1 MTKYVYTFG
10 GKTAEG
16 KADMKNLLGGK
27 GANLAEMCLLGLPV
41 PAGLT
46 ITTECC
52 TAYYA
57 NGCQLPQGLMDEVW
71 KGVENIEKIMG
82 MKYDDAENP
91 LLVSCRS
98 GARSS
103 MPGMMD
109 TVLNIGLS
117 SKTIPGML
125 KKTNNPRF
133 VYDSYRRLIMM
144 YADVVMEKAE
154 GIEPADGKGI
164 RKQLDDMLDEYKAV
178 KGYKSDTELTAEDLM
193 KLADAFKV
201 RVKEVL
207 GTEFPDDAREQMVGG
222 IKAVFKSW
230 NGKKAVSYRKIEG
243 IPDDWGT
250 AVNVQAMV
258 FGNMG
263 DTSATGVAF
272 TRDPATGANQF
283 YGEWLVNAQGEDVVA
298 GIRTPSPLN
307 DETKNE
313 KNKDMKSM
321 QELMPETYKELCD
334 IRNILEKNYH
344 DMLDIEFTIQD
355 SKLYMLQCRVGKRTG
370 MAAVTMALDMLKEG
384 MIDEQ
389 EAVMRIAPN
398 QLDELLHP
406 ILDAKD
412 EKNFDVLAKG
422 LPAGP
427 GGAVGVIALTSEKA
441 MEYHEA
447 KIKNILVREE
457 TNPED
462 VEGMRAAD
470 GILTARGGMTS
481 HAALVARGWGKCCV
495 VGCDAV
501 KINADEASVST
512 DAYGKKTV
520 SVNEAKTVTING
532 KVFHEGD
539 IISLNGTKGYVY
551 AEQVKTIDTSVDTP
565 QFKSIMALV
574 DKYRKMGVRTNA
586 DNPADAQKALDFG
599 AEGIGLFRIEHMFYG
614 ENSEVPLE
622 KLRNMIL
629 ADTLEAR
636 IAALAELEP
645 YVRESAKGT
654 LKVMDG
660 KPLTFRLMDP
670 PLHEFVPQTEEK
682 QREVA
687 KARGIEF
694 EKLHARIESMHE
706 VNPMMGLRGVRL
718 GIIYPEI
725 TEMQFRA
732 LFSATCE
739 LLKEGMHPMLEI
751 MVPLTINAAELKHQ
765 KALASRVKAEVEA
778 KYGMQFEY
786 KFGTMIEIPRA
797 ALVANQIAEVAE
809 FFSFGTNDLT
819 QMTFGFSRDDVN
831 AIVKTYVDEKI
842 IPADPF
848 NNFDRECVGELV
860 KIGIERGRSTRANL
874 KCGVC
879 GEHGGD
885 PTAAEFFYKNGMNYV
900 SCSPFRVPVA
910 RLAAAQAAIKEARE
924 K

>member
-1 MTKYVYTFG
+1 M
-10 GKTAEG
+10 
-16 KADMKNLLGGK
+16 
-27 GANLAEMCLLGLPV
+27 GL
-41 PAGLT
+41 
-46 ITTECC
+46 
-52 TAYYA
+52 
-57 NGCQLPQGLMDEVW
+57 
-71 KGVENIEKIMG
+71 
-82 MKYDDAENP
+82 KYDDAENP

-117 SKTIPGML
+117 SKTIPGL
-125 KKTNNPRF
+125 IKKTNNPRF

-144 YADVVMEKAE
+144 YADVVMEKSE

-164 RKQLDDMLDEYKAV
+164 RKQLDDMLDAFKAA
-178 KGYKSDTELTAEDLM
+178 KGYKSDTEITADEL
-193 KLADAFKV
+193 KTLAENFKAK
-201 RVKEVL
+201 VKEVL
-207 GTEFPDDAREQMVGG
+207 GTDFPDDARAQMEGG

-230 NGKKAVSYRKIEG
+230 NGKKAISYRRIEG

-263 DTSATGVAF
+263 DNSATGVAF
-272 TRDPATGANQF
+272 TRNPATGDNQF
-283 YGEWLVNAQGEDVVA
+283 YGEWLINAQGEDVVA
-298 GIRTPSPLN
+298 GIRSPNPLN

-313 KNKDMKSM
+313 QNKHMQSM
-321 QELMPETYKELCD
+321 QELMPDTYKELCD

-355 SKLYMLQCRVGKRTG
+355 GKLYMLQCRVGKRTG
-370 MAAVTMALDMLKEG
+370 VAAMTMALDMLHEG
-384 MIDEQ
+384 LIDEK
-389 EAVMRIAPN
+389 EVVMRMAPA

-406 ILDAKD
+406 ILDASD
-412 EKNFDVLAKG
+412 EKKHTVIAKG

-427 GGAVGVIALTSEKA
+427 GGAVGVIAFDSETSKA
-441 MEYHEA
+441 YTA
-447 KIKNILVREE
+447 QKIKNILVREE

-462 VEGMRAAD
+462 VEGMRAAT

-481 HAALVARGWGKCCV
+481 HAALVARGWGKCCI
-495 VGCDAV
+495 VGCDAL
-501 KINADEASVST
+501 KIDMKARTA
-512 DAYGKKTV
+512 
-520 SVNEAKTVTING
+520 TIDG
-532 KVFHEGD
+532 RTFKEGD
-539 IISLNGTKGYVY
+539 VLSLNGSKGWVY
-551 AEQVKTIDTSVDTP
+551 AEEVKMIDATENP
-565 QFKSIMALV
+565 LFQEFMKLV

-586 DNPADAQKALDFG
+586 DNPADAQTAIDFG

-614 ENSEVPLE
+614 ENSEKPLE

-629 ADTLEAR
+629 SDTREER
-636 IAALAELEP
+636 IAALDELEP
-645 YVRESAKGT
+645 YIKEAAKGT

-670 PLHEFVPQTEEK
+670 PLHEFAPQGEAKMKEAA
-682 QREVA
+682 QRL
-687 KARGIEF
+687 GISYEAV
-694 EKLHARIESMHE
+694 KKRVESLHE

-725 TEMQFRA
+725 TRVQFRA
-732 LFSATCE
+732 LFSATAE
-739 LLKEGMHPMLEI
+739 LMKEGMHPMLEI
-751 MVPLTINAAELKHQ
+751 MVPLTINAAELRHQ
-765 KALASRVKAEVEA
+765 KAIATEVKEEVEKA
-778 KYGMQFEY
+778 YGITFEY

-831 AIVKTYVDEKI
+831 AIVKTYVEDKI

-848 NNFDRECVGELV
+848 NTFDSECVGELV
-860 KIGIERGRSTRANL
+860 QIGIKRGRSTRENL

-885 PTAAEFFYKNGMNYV
+885 PTAAEFFYKAGMNYV

-910 RLAAAQAAIKEARE
+910 RLAAAQAAIKAER
-924 K
+924 

>member
-1 MTKYVYTFG
+1 VKYVYTFG

-57 NGCQLPQGLMDEVW
+57 NNCNLPDTLMEDVW
-71 KGVENIEKIMG
+71 EGMKNVENIMG
-82 MKYDDAENP
+82 MKYGDTENP

-109 TVLNIGLS
+109 TVLNIGLC
-117 SKTIPGML
+117 SKTIPGL
-125 KKTNNPRF
+125 IKKTNNPRF

-164 RKQLDDMLDEYKAV
+164 RKILDDMLDEFKHN
-178 KGYKSDTELTAEDLM
+178 KGYKSDTEITANEL
-193 KLADAFKV
+193 KQLAEEFKAK
-201 RVKEVL
+201 VKEVL
-207 GTEFPDDAREQMVGG
+207 GTEFPDDARAQMEGG

-230 NGKKAVSYRKIEG
+230 NGKKAISYRRIEG

-263 DTSATGVAF
+263 DNSATGVAF
-272 TRDPATGANQF
+272 TRNPATGDNQF
-283 YGEWLVNAQGEDVVA
+283 YGEWLINAQGEDVVA
-298 GIRTPSPLN
+298 GIRTPNPLN
-307 DETKNE
+307 DDTKNE
-313 KNKDMKSM
+313 QNKHMKSM
-321 QELMPETYKELCD
+321 QELMPQTYKELCD
-334 IRNILEKNYH
+334 IRNILEKNFH

-355 SKLYMLQCRVGKRTG
+355 GKLYMLQCRVGKRTG
-370 MAAVTMALDMLKEG
+370 VAALTMALDMLHEG
-384 MIDEQ
+384 LIDEK
-389 EAVMRIAPN
+389 EVVMRLTPA

-406 ILDAKD
+406 ILDAAD
-412 EKNFDVLAKG
+412 EKKHTVIAKG

-427 GGAVGVIALTSEKA
+427 GGAVGKIALTSEKA
-441 MEYHEA
+441 MQYNKA
-447 KIKNILVREE
+447 KVKNILVREE

-481 HAALVARGWGKCCV
+481 HAALVARGWGKCCI
-495 VGCDAV
+495 VGCEDV
-501 KINADEASVST
+501 KIDF
-512 DAYGKKTV
+512 KKGEV
-520 SVNEAKTVTING
+520 HIGDKTF
-532 KVFHEGD
+532 KEGD
-539 IISLNGTKGYVY
+539 TLSLNGSKGWVY
-551 AEQVKTIDTSVDTP
+551 AEEVKMIDATENP
-565 QFKSIMALV
+565 LFQEFMKLV
-574 DKYRKMGVRTNA
+574 DKYRTMGVRTNA
-586 DNPADAQKALDFG
+586 DNPEDAQNAINFG

-614 ENSEVPLE
+614 KNSEKPLE

-629 ADTLEAR
+629 SNTTAER
-636 IAALAELEP
+636 VAALNELEP
-645 YVRESAKGT
+645 YIKEAAKGT
-654 LKVMDG
+654 LKVMNG

-670 PLHEFVPQTEEK
+670 PLHEFVPHTEEK

-687 KARGIEF
+687 KERGMDLAEL
-694 EKLHARIESMHE
+694 KSRIEALHE

-718 GIIYPEI
+718 GIVYPEI
-725 TEMQFRA
+725 TETQFRA
-732 LFSATCE
+732 LFEATAE
-739 LLKEGMHPMLEI
+739 LMKEGFDPHLEI
-751 MVPLTINAAELKHQ
+751 MVPLTINVKELKHQ
-765 KALASRVKAEVEA
+765 KEIANRVKAEVE
-778 KYGMQFEY
+778 KKMGVTINYMY
-786 KFGTMIEIPRA
+786 GTMIEIPRA
-797 ALVANQIAEVAE
+797 TLVADQIAEVAE

-819 QMTFGFSRDDVN
+819 QMTLGFSRDDVN
-831 AIVKTYVDEKI
+831 EIVHTYVDNKI

-848 NNFDRECVGELV
+848 NTLDQEGVGQLV
-860 KIGIERGRSTRANL
+860 KLGVERGRSTREKL
-874 KCGVC
+874 KVGVC

-885 PTAAEFFYKNGMNYV
+885 PASVEFFYKAGMTYV

-910 RLAAAQAAIKEARE
+910 RLAAAQAAIKNC
-924 K
+924 KCSCK

>member
-1 MTKYVYTFG
+1 MTKFVYTFG

-52 TAYYA
+52 TAYYD
-57 NGCQLPQGLMDEVW
+57 NNCQLPTGLMDDVW
-71 KGVENIEKIMG
+71 KGMANVEKLMG
-82 MKYDDAENP
+82 MKYDDVENP

-144 YADVVMEKAE
+144 YADVVMEKSE

-164 RKQLDDMLDEYKAV
+164 RKQLDDMLDEYKAQHN
-178 KGYKSDTELTAEDLM
+178 YKSDTELTAEDL
-193 KLADAFKV
+193 KYLAEAFKKK
-201 RVKEVL
+201 VKEVL
-207 GTEFPDDAREQMVGG
+207 GTEFPDDAKSQMEGG

-230 NGKKAVSYRKIEG
+230 NGKKAVAYRKIEG

-263 DTSATGVAF
+263 DQSATGVAF
-272 TRDPATGANQF
+272 TRNPATGDNQF
-283 YGEWLVNAQGEDVVA
+283 YGEWLINAQGEDVVA
-298 GIRTPSPLN
+298 GIRTPNPLN
-307 DETKNE
+307 DDTKNDQ
-313 KNKDMKSM
+313 NKHMHSM

-334 IRNILEKNYH
+334 IRQILEHNFH

-355 SKLYMLQCRVGKRTG
+355 GKLYMLQCRVGKRTG
-370 MAAVTMALDMLKEG
+370 VAALTMAMDMKREG
-384 MIDEQ
+384 LIDES
-389 EAVMRIAPN
+389 EVVMRISPA

-406 ILDAKD
+406 ILDATD
-412 EKNFDVLAKG
+412 EKKHTVLAKG

-441 MEYHEA
+441 KEYNAA
-447 KIKNILVREE
+447 KVKNILVREE

-481 HAALVARGWGKCCV
+481 HAALVARGWGKCCI

-501 KINADEASVST
+501 KIDMEKGIVS
-512 DAYGKKTV
+512 
-520 SVNEAKTVTING
+520 ING
-532 KVFHEGD
+532 KQFKEGD
-539 IISLNGTKGYVY
+539 LLSLNGTKGWVY
-551 AEQVKTIDTSVDTP
+551 DENVKMIDATENP
-565 QFKSIMALV
+565 LFKEFMQIV
-574 DKYRKMGVRTNA
+574 DKHRRMGVRTNA
-586 DNPADAQKALDFG
+586 DNPADAQKAIDFG

-636 IAALAELEP
+636 VAALAELEP
-645 YVRESAKGT
+645 YIKESAKGT

-670 PLHEFVPQTEEK
+670 PLHEFVPQTEDK

-687 KARGIEF
+687 KARGIEY
-694 EKLHARIESMHE
+694 EKLHARIENMHE

-725 TEMQFRA
+725 TETQFRA
-732 LFSATCE
+732 LFSATVE
-739 LLKEGMHPMLEI
+739 LKKEGKNPMLEI

-765 KALASRVKAEVEA
+765 KSVADRVKKEVEA
-778 KYGMQFEY
+778 KYNMPFDY

-848 NNFDRECVGELV
+848 NSFDRECVGELV
-860 KIGIERGRSTRANL
+860 KIGVERGRSTRSNL

-885 PTAAEFFYKNGMNYV
+885 PTAAEFFYKAGMNYV

-910 RLAAAQAAIKEARE
+910 RLAAAQAAIKEDRE
-924 K
+924 KK

>member
-1 MTKYVYTFG
+1 MMTKYVYTFG

-57 NGCQLPQGLMDEVW
+57 NGCELPKGLMEEVW

-144 YADVVMEKAE
+144 YADVVMEKSE

-178 KGYKSDTELTAEDLM
+178 KGYKSDTELTAEDLK
-193 KLADAFKV
+193 KLSDAFKV

-207 GTEFPDDAREQMVGG
+207 GTEFPDDARAQMEGG

-272 TRDPATGANQF
+272 TRNPATGDNQF
-283 YGEWLVNAQGEDVVA
+283 YGEWLINAQGEDVVA
-298 GIRTPSPLN
+298 GIRTPNPLN
-307 DETKNE
+307 DDTKNE
-313 KNKDMKSM
+313 QNKHMHSM

-355 SKLYMLQCRVGKRTG
+355 GKLYMLQCRVGKRTG
-370 MAAVTMALDMLKEG
+370 VAALTMAMDMLKEG
-384 MIDEQ
+384 LIDDGEV
-389 EAVMRIAPN
+389 VMRISPS

-406 ILDAKD
+406 ILDAAD
-412 EKNFDVLAKG
+412 EKKHTVLAKG

-441 MEYHEA
+441 KEYNAA

-481 HAALVARGWGKCCV
+481 HAALVARGWGKCCI

-501 KINADEASVST
+501 KINSDS
-512 DAYGKKTV
+512 
-520 SVNEAKTVTING
+520 VTIAG
-532 KVFHEGD
+532 KSFKEGD
-539 IISLNGTKGYVY
+539 LLSLNGSKGWVY
-551 AEQVKTIDTSVDTP
+551 DEEVKMINATENPLFQD
-565 QFKSIMALV
+565 FMKLV
-574 DKYRKMGVRTNA
+574 DKHRKMGVRTNA
-586 DNPADAQKALDFG
+586 DNPADAQKAIDFG

-614 ENSEVPLE
+614 ENSEKPLE

-629 ADTLEAR
+629 ANTKEER
-636 IAALAELEP
+636 EAALDELEP
-645 YVRESAKGT
+645 YIRESAKGT
-654 LKVMDG
+654 LKVLDG

-670 PLHEFVPQTEEK
+670 PLHEFAPQGEEK
-682 QREVA
+682 MKEAA
-687 KARGIEF
+687 KRLGISYEDV
-694 EKLHARIESMHE
+694 KKRVDSLHE

-718 GIIYPEI
+718 GIIYSEI
-725 TEMQFRA
+725 TRVQFRA

-739 LLKEGMHPMLEI
+739 LMKEGRNPMLEI

-765 KALASRVKAEVEA
+765 KAIANEVKEEVEK
-778 KYGMQFEY
+778 KYGVKFEY

-848 NNFDRECVGELV
+848 NSFDQEGVGQLV
-860 KIGIERGRSTRANL
+860 KMGIERGRSTRANL

-885 PTAAEFFYKNGMNYV
+885 PTAAEFFYKAGMNYV

>member
-10 GKTAEG
+10 GKKAEGTAE
-16 KADMKNLLGGK
+16 MKNLLGGK

-52 TAYYA
+52 TDYYA
-57 NGCQLPQGLMDEVW
+57 NNCQLPASLMEEVW
-71 KGVENIEKIMG
+71 NGMKNIESLMG

-117 SKTIPGML
+117 SKTLPGL
-125 KKTNNPRF
+125 IKKTNNPRF

-144 YADVVMEKAE
+144 YADVVMEKSE

-164 RKQLDDMLDEYKAV
+164 RKQLDDMLDEFKAQR
-178 KGYKSDTELTAEDLM
+178 GYKSDTEITADEL
-193 KLADAFKV
+193 LALANAFKAK
-201 RVKEVL
+201 VKEVL
-207 GTEFPDDAREQMVGG
+207 GVDFPDDAKAQLEGG

-230 NGKKAVSYRKIEG
+230 NGRKAISYRRIEG

-263 DTSATGVAF
+263 DNSATGVAF
-272 TRDPATGANQF
+272 TRNPATGDNQF
-283 YGEWLVNAQGEDVVA
+283 YGEWLINAQGEDVVA
-298 GIRTPSPLN
+298 GIRTPNPLN
-307 DETKNE
+307 DDTKNE
-313 KNKDMKSM
+313 QNKHMQSM
-321 QELMPETYKELCD
+321 QELMPATYKELCD
-334 IRNILEKNYH
+334 IREILEKNFH

-355 SKLYMLQCRVGKRTG
+355 GKLYMLQCRVGKRTG
-370 MAAVTMALDMLKEG
+370 VAALTMATDMLKEG
-384 MIDEQ
+384 LIDDKE
-389 EAVMRIAPN
+389 VVLRISPA

-406 ILDAKD
+406 ILDAAD
-412 EKNFDVLAKG
+412 EKKHPVIAKG

-427 GGAVGVIALTSEKA
+427 GGAVGLIALTSEKA
-441 MEYHEA
+441 REYQKA
-447 KIKNILVREE
+447 GIKNILVREE

-481 HAALVARGWGKCCV
+481 HAALVARGWGKCCI
-495 VGCDAV
+495 VGCDAL
-501 KINADEASVST
+501 KIDFENGIVNIA
-512 DAYGKKTV
+512 GKKF
-520 SVNEAKTVTING
+520 K
-532 KVFHEGD
+532 EGD
-539 IISLNGTKGYVY
+539 TLSLNGTKGWVY
-551 AEQVKTIDTSVDTP
+551 DETVKMINATENP
-565 QFKSIMALV
+565 LFKQFMAIV

-586 DNPADAQKALDFG
+586 DNPEDAQKAIDFG

-614 ENSEVPLE
+614 KNSQKPLE

-629 ADTLEAR
+629 SNTTDER
-636 IAALAELEP
+636 VSALKELEP
-645 YVRESAKGT
+645 YIKDAVKGT
-654 LKVMDG
+654 MIVMDG
-660 KPLTFRLMDP
+660 KPVTFRLMDP
-670 PLHEFVPQTEEK
+670 PLHEFVPQDEAK
-682 QREVA
+682 QREAA
-687 KARGIEF
+687 KERGLSF
-694 EKLHARIESMHE
+694 EEIKKRIDGLHE

-725 TEMQFRA
+725 TETQFRA
-732 LFSATCE
+732 LFSATAE
-739 LLKEGMHPMLEI
+739 LLKEGYHPMLEI
-751 MVPLTINAAELKHQ
+751 MVPLTINALELKHQ
-765 KALASRVKAEVEA
+765 KSIADRVFNEVCNTYGV
-778 KYGMQFEY
+778 KYEY

-797 ALVANQIAEVAE
+797 ALVADKIAEVAE

-831 AIVKTYVDEKI
+831 AIVHKYVEDKI
-842 IPADPF
+842 ISADPF
-848 NNFDRECVGELV
+848 NTFDQECVGELV
-860 KIGIERGRSTRANL
+860 KIGVERGRGQRANL

-885 PTAAEFFYKNGMNYV
+885 PTSAEFFYKTGLNYV

-910 RLAAAQAAIKEARE
+910 RLAAAQAAIKEM

>member
-1 MTKYVYTFG
+1 MTKNDVKYVYTFG
-10 GKTAEG
+10 GKKAEG

-46 ITTECC
+46 ITTDCC

-57 NGCQLPQGLMDEVW
+57 NNCELPAGLMDEVW
-71 KGVENIEKIMG
+71 AGMKNVEDIMG
-82 MKYDDAENP
+82 LKYDDAENP

-117 SKTIPGML
+117 SKTIPGL
-125 KKTNNPRF
+125 IKKTNNPRF

-144 YADVVMEKAE
+144 YADVVMEKSE

-164 RKQLDDMLDEYKAV
+164 RKQLDDMLDAFKAA
-178 KGYKSDTELTAEDLM
+178 KGYKSDTEITADEL
-193 KLADAFKV
+193 KTLAENFKAK
-201 RVKEVL
+201 VKEVL
-207 GTEFPDDAREQMVGG
+207 GTDFPDDARAQMEGG

-230 NGKKAVSYRKIEG
+230 NGKKAISYRRIEG

-263 DTSATGVAF
+263 DNSATGVAF
-272 TRDPATGANQF
+272 TRNPATGDNQF
-283 YGEWLVNAQGEDVVA
+283 YGEWLINAQGEDVVA
-298 GIRTPSPLN
+298 GIRTPNPLN

-313 KNKDMKSM
+313 QNKHMQSM
-321 QELMPETYKELCD
+321 QELMPDTYKELCD
-334 IRNILEKNYH
+334 IRSILEKNYH

-355 SKLYMLQCRVGKRTG
+355 GKLYMLQCRVGKRTG
-370 MAAVTMALDMLKEG
+370 VAAMTMALDMLHEG
-384 MIDEQ
+384 LIDEK
-389 EAVMRIAPN
+389 EVVMRMAPA

-406 ILDAKD
+406 ILDASD
-412 EKNFDVLAKG
+412 EKKHTVIAKG

-427 GGAVGVIALTSEKA
+427 GGAVGVIAFDSETSKA
-441 MEYHEA
+441 YTA
-447 KIKNILVREE
+447 QKIKNILVREE

-462 VEGMRAAD
+462 VEGMRAAT

-481 HAALVARGWGKCCV
+481 HAALVARGWGKCCI
-495 VGCDAV
+495 VGCDAL
-501 KINADEASVST
+501 KIDMKARTA
-512 DAYGKKTV
+512 
-520 SVNEAKTVTING
+520 TIDG
-532 KVFHEGD
+532 RTFKEGD
-539 IISLNGTKGYVY
+539 ILSLNGSKGWVY
-551 AEQVKTIDTSVDTP
+551 AEEVKMIDATENP
-565 QFKSIMALV
+565 LFQEFMKLV

-586 DNPADAQKALDFG
+586 DNPADAQTAIDFG

-614 ENSEVPLE
+614 ENSEKPLE

-629 ADTLEAR
+629 SDTREER
-636 IAALAELEP
+636 IAALDELEP
-645 YVRESAKGT
+645 YIKEAAKGT

-670 PLHEFVPQTEEK
+670 PLHEFAPQGEAKMKEAA
-682 QREVA
+682 QRL
-687 KARGIEF
+687 GISYEAV
-694 EKLHARIESMHE
+694 KKRVESLHE

-725 TEMQFRA
+725 TRVQFRA
-732 LFSATCE
+732 LFSATAE
-739 LLKEGMHPMLEI
+739 LMKEGMHPMLEI
-751 MVPLTINAAELKHQ
+751 MVPLTINAAELRHQ
-765 KALASRVKAEVEA
+765 KAIATEVKEEVEKA
-778 KYGMQFEY
+778 YGITFEY

-831 AIVKTYVDEKI
+831 AIVKTYVEDKI

-848 NNFDRECVGELV
+848 NSFDSECVGELV
-860 KIGIERGRSTRANL
+860 QIGIKRGRSTRENL

-885 PTAAEFFYKNGMNYV
+885 PTAAEFFYKAGMNYV

-910 RLAAAQAAIKEARE
+910 RLAAAQAAIKAER
-924 K
+924 